1 MRRKPR
7 KIFFLYSHLECR
19 ITQASFKSIMLPWF
33 CLDCGDEA
41 LQCSPQPDN
50 TQPCLP
56 ALPTRA
62 LRAPCSRNQ
71 GPQGERAWLLPQ
83 HGFGM
88 WPGHAPGTWMLGSIC
103 KFHNS
108 DTPLAPRPVKWAPG
122 LSSEVRSSHHLSE
135 ALRGLFN

>member
-7 KIFFLYSHLECR
+7 KFFFSTPTFNAESPR
-19 ITQASFKSIMLPWF
+19 ASFKSIMLPWF
-33 CLDCGDEA
+33 CLDCGDKA

-62 LRAPCSRNQ
+62 LRAPSYGNQ

-88 WPGHAPGTWMLGSIC
+88 WPEHAPGTWMPGSIC
-103 KFHNS
+103 KSHNS
-108 DTPLAPRPVKWAPG
+108 NTPLVPRPVKWAPE